1 MTSLSARTIR
11 PVELQSW
18 TGLRPQ
24 AFLLLA
30 TRLWEAH
37 PDRGGR
43 HRPWTL
49 SRIDRVLLLTLALR
63 TNLTYRQLGSLFG
76 VSVAVVHRV
85 LHDLAPAAAG
95 LLEPTTDRRE
105 LWVVDGTL
113 VPVHDHRRSAK
124 SKNYRRSANIQVVV
138 RARDRRVVAVGVAW
152 PGNRNDSVVYRETVG
167 KNPAVQAH
175 PRVSGDGGYRGV
187 DGVRSPRRG
196 KDRRIIRDRAYKR
209 FARRRAVA
217 EHTLARLKDWQILR
231 QHRMPAGAIDV
242 TATVVAVLH
251 NLNVETSYAM

>member
-1 MTSLSARTIR
+1 MLPPGPGTGVTSRS
-11 PVELQSW
+11 S
-18 TGLRPQ
+18 
-24 AFLLLA
+24 
-30 TRLWEAH
+30 
-37 PDRGGR
+37 
-43 HRPWTL
+43 
-49 SRIDRVLLLTLALR
+49 S
-63 TNLTYRQLGSLFG
+63 
-76 VSVAVVHRV
+76 
-85 LHDLAPAAAG
+85 
-95 LLEPTTDRRE
+95 
-105 LWVVDGTL
+105 
-113 VPVHDHRRSAK
+113 RRSGCAAPRPPLR
-124 SKNYRRSANIQVVV
+124 SRR
-138 RARDRRVVAVGVAW
+138 W
-152 PGNRNDSVVYRETVG
+152 
-167 KNPAVQAH
+167 H